1 MGSARKIHIEWEY
14 MCNSS
19 LYPRNCKLCR
29 TYSTHR
35 ITLISATQDGCHA
48 PLHCRNIEA
57 CIVENL
63 ENQRDI
69 IWFRKNIKILKKTKI
84 IVDTLAIDGA
94 IINGIGTLQLK
105 TLHAI

>member
-1 MGSARKIHIEWEY
+1 MNWSTCVIQDF
-14 MCNSS
+14 
-19 LYPRNCKLCR
+19 YPRNCKPCR
-29 TYSTHR
+29 TYSTDR